1 MASRAQRNQ
10 KTAELDTGQH
20 LDTKSRSIQEMGG
33 SGSCL
38 GINLTETGATI
49 LSVDVQDQQRLLIFE
64 KGIWI
69 PRK

>member
-10 KTAELDTGQH
+10 KTRELDTGQH

-33 SGSCL
+33 NGSCL
-38 GINLTETGATI
+38 GINLSETGVTI
-49 LSVDVQDQQRLLIFE
+49 LSVDKQDQQQLLIFE

>member
-10 KTAELDTGQH
+10 KTPELDTGQH
-20 LDTKSRSIQEMGG
+20 LDTKCRSVQEMGG
-33 SGSCL
+33 NGSCL

-49 LSVDVQDQQRLLIFE
+49 LSVNKRDQQKLLIFE